1 MARIGYVYDPI
12 YLRHGLPSHPE
23 RPERLEA
30 IINYLQAEGLLER
43 LTEVQAR
50 DATIEELGLVHEPA
64 LVQEVRS
71 AAASSAWFDSDTYTQ
86 ATSYYAALR
95 AVGGCLAALEA
106 ILDGNIESAF
116 CLVRPPGHHATPSRA
131 MGFCLFNN
139 VAVAAAYANHRC
151 GLERV
156 AIVDFD
162 VHHGNG
168 TQDAFYGDPNVF
180 YFSTHQYPFYPGSG
194 HYSENGE
201 HEGVGRTVNVPLPAG
216 IGSDQFIGI
225 YRDICVPLIKR
236 YRPQLILVSA
246 GFDAH
251 FDDPLAHLQV
261 SSRGYYEVTSLL
273 QELASELCE
282 GRLLFALEG
291 GYDLTALSSSVRS
304 CLDALLSGP
313 YVPDELA
320 EPENQPVTVDPVV
333 SAVRRIHGLEAE
345 RAI

>member
-1 MARIGYVYDPI
+1 MPRIGYVYDPI
-12 YLRHGLPSHPE
+12 YLRHGSPSHPE
-23 RPERLEA
+23 RPDRLGA
-30 IINYLQAEGLLER
+30 IISYLYAEGLLER
-43 LTEVQAR
+43 LTKVRAR
-50 DATIEELGLVHEPA
+50 DATKEELGLVHDLA
-64 LVQEVRS
+64 LVEEVRS
-71 AAASSAWFDSDTYTQ
+71 AAARSAWLDGDTYTQ
-86 ATSYYAALR
+86 DTSYYVALR

-106 ILDGNIESAF
+106 ILDGDIDSAF

-139 VAVAAAYANHRC
+139 VAVAAAYAYRRC

-168 TQDAFYGDPNVF
+168 TQDAFYCDPNVL

-194 HYSENGE
+194 HYSESGE
-201 HEGVGRTVNVPLPAG
+201 QEGVGTTVNVPLPAG
-216 IGSDQFIGI
+216 IGSDQFIGV
-225 YRDICVPLIKR
+225 YRDTCVPLIKR

-251 FDDPLAHLQV
+251 FDDPLAHLMV

-273 QELASELCE
+273 QELASELCDS
-282 GRLLFALEG
+282 RLLFALEG

-304 CLDALLSGP
+304 CLDALLHDP
-313 YVPDELA
+313 YRPNTLT
-320 EPENQPVTVDPVV
+320 EPESQPVAVDRVV
-333 SAVRRIHGLEAE
+333 AAVRRIHGLES
-345 RAI
+345 